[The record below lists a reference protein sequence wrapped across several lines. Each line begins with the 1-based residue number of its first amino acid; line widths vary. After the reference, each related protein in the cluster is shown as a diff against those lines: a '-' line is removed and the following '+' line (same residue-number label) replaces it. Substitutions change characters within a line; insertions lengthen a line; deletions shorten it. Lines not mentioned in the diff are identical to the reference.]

1 MITITAEVCKLAAVL
16 LGIALLLSFYALYRA
31 RLHSQS
37 LQEKFFKLAA
47 SANLYIFEYD
57 IRKDELQLSAP
68 CAELFGLPL
77 CVSNYME
84 QAKQNSDRHQARA
97 AAYFDAAMARN
108 PGHAKLR
115 IPLPDNS
122 IGVFQVSN
130 EFIYDQRGQL
140 ESIIGLFADVT
151 SEFQHQEKLT
161 VKAQVDALTKVYNS
175 GTVRRMMA
183 DAITTVPAGTAALLI
198 LDIDH
203 FKGVNDSLGHQSGDR
218 VLQLVARSIKRV
230 LRCSDIVGRLGGDEF
245 CVYLADI
252 SSYEFACEVCGRINH
267 AVIEETMRAEIPMKI
282 TVSIGGTVLRDV
294 DDFEAAYARA
304 DLSLYEAKK
313 LGRNTFVVVR

>member
-1 MITITAEVCKLAAVL
+1 MIIITAEAWRLAAVF

-31 RLHSQS
+31 RLQS
-37 LQEKFFKLAA
+37 RALQEKFFKLAA

-68 CAELFGLPL
+68 CAELFGLPV
-77 CVSNYME
+77 CVPNYME
-84 QAKQNSDRHQARA
+84 QAKKNSDRHQARA
-97 AAYFDAAMARN
+97 AAYFDAAMARQT
-108 PGHAKLR
+108 GQVKLR
-115 IPLPDNS
+115 IPLSDNS

-130 EFIYDQRGQL
+130 EFSYDQQGQL

-151 SEFQHQEKLT
+151 AEFRHQEKLT

-183 DAITTVPAGTAALLI
+183 DAITVAPVGTAALLI
-198 LDIDH
+198 LDVDH

-218 VLQLVARSIKRV
+218 VLQIVARSIKSV

-245 CVYLADI
+245 CVYLAELP
-252 SSYEFACEVCGRINH
+252 SYEFACEVCGRINH
-267 AVIEETMRAEIPMKI
+267 AVI
-282 TVSIGGTVLRDV
+282 
-294 DDFEAAYARA
+294 
-304 DLSLYEAKK
+304 
-313 LGRNTFVVVR
+313 